1 MKQEVHRLRNANAVY
16 VLKKAE
22 DDKWGATAT

>member
-1 MKQEVHRLRNANAVY
+1 MKQEVHRLCNANAVY

-22 DDKWGATAT
+22 NDKWGATAT